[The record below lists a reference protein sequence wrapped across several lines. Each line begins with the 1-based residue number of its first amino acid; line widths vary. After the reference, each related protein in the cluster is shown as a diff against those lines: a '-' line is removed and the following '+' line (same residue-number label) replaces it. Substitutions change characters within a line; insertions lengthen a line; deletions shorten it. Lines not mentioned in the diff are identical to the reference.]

1 MDYKILTKALALRI
15 EKVVSS
21 IIHEDQTGFIVNH
34 QSYFNIRRLL
44 NILYSDHSVDHPE
57 IIVSLDTEKAF
68 DCVDWQYLFSVL
80 KKKMASV
87 LSLFHGSG
95 LCTQRPCLQSA
106 PIRPFQNT
114 FPYIEVP
121 DRDAP

>member
-1 MDYKILTKALALRI
+1 MPQTLSQATVSVILKKDKDPQKCGSYRPISLLNVDYKILTKALALRI
-15 EKVVSS
+15 EKVVPS

-57 IIVSLDTEKAF
+57 IIVSLDAEKAF

-80 KKKMASV
+80 KKFW
-87 LSLFHGSG
+87 LRF
-95 LCTQRPCLQSA
+95 
-106 PIRPFQNT
+106 
-114 FPYIEVP
+114 
-121 DRDAP
+121 